1 MRIKTILLSML
12 AGLAFVGCTSRD
24 DVDPNGGGS
33 GDGST
38 RYLAVNLV
46 SSDLTRA
53 GDGYED
59 GSQEENKVTSV
70 RFYFFNAAGGAASV
84 KLKNG
89 KYVNFYDWETPT
101 QKPDGVEDDNDIESL
116 LSATIIINTGKE
128 DRIPAMV
135 AAVLNPTIKDDN
147 SRSLTDLKDLVADY
161 ATGNLT
167 KEGSF
172 VMFNSVYRNGGAEI
186 SATSI
191 KPENLQDT
199 EAKALANPVK
209 IYVERNVAKVGVEL
223 AAGFVNGK
231 LALKTKDGEGQEIPL
246 LVDGKQVY
254 LEILGWD
261 LAAETSHGRLVKRID
276 PGWTN
281 NNLFG
286 GYRSYWAINSMKDDI
301 HNVYD
306 KSYDQIRTAFDKTL
320 YTNENADK
328 EDIEANI
335 KCKATKDTK
344 VILAGKLMD
353 SEGNALNIVRHVGAH
368 FIDDASYKQ
377 LRTNILNQLSIYR
390 KYYYD
395 TQVQVED
402 GEGNTV
408 TRTQRKQID
417 IDDIQIV
424 NPETQEKED
433 SKNNCYVY
441 AQLTDAAA
449 ARTWYTSLDQD
460 AQPLADAA
468 KTINADLAN
477 KDIVSWPLVWN
488 NGMTYYFYEIN
499 HLEGY
504 TGVVRNHVYKTRV
517 TKILGLGTPV
527 YNPGD
532 IIYPE
537 KPDPKQNFIAAE
549 VQILSWRIISND
561 NVLEW

>member
-53 GDGYED
+53 AASGYED
-59 GSQEENKVTSV
+59 GSKEENKVTSV

-84 KLKNG
+84 KLKDGN
-89 KYVNFYDWETPT
+89 YVNFYDWETPT
-101 QKPDGVEDDNDIESL
+101 QKPDGVTDDIESL

-128 DRIPAMV
+128 DKIPAMV
-135 AAVLNPTIKDDN
+135 AAVLNPTIKDNN

-199 EAKALANPVK
+199 EDKALKNPVK

-223 AAGFVNGK
+223 DAGFDNGK
-231 LALKTKDGEGQEIPL
+231 LALKTKDGEGNEIPL

-254 LEILGWD
+254 LEILGWE
-261 LAAETSHGRLVKRID
+261 LAAETSHGRLVKRIN

-301 HNVYD
+301 YNVYD
-306 KSYDQIRTAFDKTL
+306 KNYAQISTEFNKTL
-320 YTNENADK
+320 YTNENAQK
-328 EDIEANI
+328 EDIDANI

-344 VILAGKLMD
+344 VILAGKLTD
-353 SEGNALNIVRHVGAH
+353 SDGNALNIVRHVGAH
-368 FIDDASYKQ
+368 FIDDASYTQ

-395 TQVQVED
+395 IQVQVED

-417 IDDIQIV
+417 IDDIKIV
-424 NPETQEKED
+424 NTETQEKED

-460 AQPLADAA
+460 AKPLADAA

-477 KDIVSWPLVWN
+477 KEIVSWPLVWN
-488 NGMTYYFYEIN
+488 NGMTYYYYSIK
-499 HLEGY
+499 HLENLI
-504 TGVVRNHVYKTRV
+504 GVVRNHVYKTKV

-527 YNPGD
+527 YDPED

-537 KPDPKQNFIAAE
+537 KPDENDHFIAAE
-549 VQILSWRIISND
+549 VMILSWRLVPND
-561 NVLEW
+561 YELEW

>member
-1 MRIKTILLSML
+1 MRIKPILLSML
-12 AGLAFVGCTSRD
+12 VGLAFVGCTSRD

-53 GDGYED
+53 AASGYED

-84 KLKNG
+84 KLKDGN
-89 KYVNFYDWETPT
+89 YVNFYDWETPT
-101 QKPDGVEDDNDIESL
+101 QKPDGVEDDIESL

-135 AAVLNPTIKDDN
+135 AAVLNPTIKDNN

-172 VMFNSVYRNGGAEI
+172 VMYNSVYRNGGAEI

-223 AAGFVNGK
+223 DAGFENGK
-231 LALKTKDGEGQEIPL
+231 LALKTKDGDGNEIPL

-261 LAAETSHGRLVKRID
+261 LAAETSHGRLVKRIN

-286 GYRSYWAINSMKDDI
+286 AYRSYWAINSMKDDI

-306 KSYDQIRTAFDKTL
+306 KNYDQIRTAFDKTL
-320 YTNENADK
+320 YTNENAQK
-328 EDIEANI
+328 EDIDANI

-353 SEGNALNIVRHVGAH
+353 SDGNALNIVRHVGAH

-395 TQVQVED
+395 TQVQVA
-402 GEGNTV
+402 
-408 TRTQRKQID
+408 
-417 IDDIQIV
+417 IV
-424 NPETQEKED
+424 
-433 SKNNCYVY
+433 
-441 AQLTDAAA
+441 
-449 ARTWYTSLDQD
+449 R
-460 AQPLADAA
+460 
-468 KTINADLAN
+468 
-477 KDIVSWPLVWN
+477 
-488 NGMTYYFYEIN
+488 
-499 HLEGY
+499 
-504 TGVVRNHVYKTRV
+504 
-517 TKILGLGTPV
+517 
-527 YNPGD
+527 
-532 IIYPE
+532 
-537 KPDPKQNFIAAE
+537 
-549 VQILSWRIISND
+549 
-561 NVLEW
+561 